1 MARTKAEDT
10 EKIQKPARAV
20 RSTRPLRAA
29 KASKTSMAAPNKMQ
43 ILFTIV
49 PRPKTEFYI
58 DLLHHFEINLQMVL
72 SAHGTAGDK
81 VRELL
86 GLTDSEKS
94 VIVSTVRRDKAPEA
108 LAMLE
113 EKFRTVKG
121 GKGIAYT
128 VPMSST
134 IGVAIYQF
142 LSNTTNGGLR

>member
-1 MARTKAEDT
+1 MARLKLTKQRDRVAA
-10 EKIQKPARAV
+10 PA
-20 RSTRPLRAA
+20 
-29 KASKTSMAAPNKMQ
+29 TSMAAPKKMML
-43 ILFTIV
+43 LFTV
-49 PRPKTEFYI
+49 VNREKTEFFV
-58 DLLHHFEINLQMVL
+58 DLLYNFEVNLQTVL

-94 VIVSTVRRDKAPEA
+94 VIISAIRRDKVKEA
-108 LAMLE
+108 LATLD

-128 VPMSST
+128 VPISST

-142 LSNTTNGGLR
+142 LSNTSNGGII